1 MFIIKKKK
9 KVLISSRPK
18 SKGLLRNISWNNI
31 NVDGTLENGLPTIR
45 GINFQ
50 EALMSHYKLGTNC

>member
-9 KVLISSRPK
+9 EVLILSRPK

-31 NVDGTLENGLPTIR
+31 NGDGSLENGLSTVC

-50 EALMSHYKLGTNC
+50 EALMSHFELGTNC